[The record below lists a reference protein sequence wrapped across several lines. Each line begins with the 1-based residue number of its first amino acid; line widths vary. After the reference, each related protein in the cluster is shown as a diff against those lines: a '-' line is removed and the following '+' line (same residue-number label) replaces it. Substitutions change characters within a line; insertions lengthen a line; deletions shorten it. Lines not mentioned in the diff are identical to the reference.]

1 MELYASS
8 TARSTPTR
16 PIGGVVAGKARVHE
30 MAKELGRTSKEIM
43 IELRRTGVTVMS
55 PSSLIDAPVVRQLRD
70 RFAAGGSS
78 KPLFRPEDRNYLLPP
93 SRVDADETARRAA
106 AEAFGVDPDSIR
118 LRGEP
123 RGRQRRNRNAN
134 STGGA
139 SRQPGQVHRS
149 APSAHRSSSI
159 NPQAA
164 LAAREFKADGDWAQH
179 LLDPDD
185 RRRWQDAGLRPYES
199 NLAARCIEYRIT
211 PDMLSLR
218 LSGVTLLERLRSGES
233 IASVWARLQEA
244 TEAPTWSAEHRR
256 QGTG

>member
-1 MELYASS
+1 M
-8 TARSTPTR
+8 
-16 PIGGVVAGKARVHE
+16 AGKARVHE
-30 MAKELGRTSKEIM
+30 MAKELGRTSNEIM
-43 IELRRTGVTVMS
+43 IELRRIGVAVMS
-55 PSSLIDAPVVRQLRD
+55 PSSLIDAPTVRQLRD
-70 RFAAGGSS
+70 RFATGGSPKS
-78 KPLFRPEDRNYLLPP
+78 LSRPDDRNYLLPP

-123 RGRQRRNRNAN
+123 RGRHRRNRNAN
-134 STGGA
+134 SAGGA

-149 APSAHRSSSI
+149 APSVPRSAS
-159 NPQAA
+159 NPQAT
-164 LAAREFKADGDWAQH
+164 LAAQEFKTDGEWAQH
-179 LLDPDD
+179 LLDPED

-199 NLAARCIEYRIT
+199 NLAARCIEYAIT
-211 PDMLSLR
+211 PDMLFLR

-244 TEAPTWSAEHRR
+244 TEAPTWAAGHRR